1 MKKITIALA
10 FIVLCTS
17 VLFYGCKKNSN
28 VIRVNEVTHSVFYAP
43 LYIAINNGYFN
54 DENLEIEL
62 TNGGGADQ
70 SMTALVSNNADIGL
84 MGPEA
89 TIYVVKNGKQ
99 DAPVVF
105 AQLTKRDGSFLI
117 GRKSE
122 PNFKWE
128 NTVGK
133 EIIGG
138 RKGGVPAMTL
148 QYLLEEIKGLKLGTG
163 SDKVNLN
170 TGVAFNLVASA
181 FEGGQGDYC
190 TMFEPSASEFVKAGK
205 GYIVASIGADSG
217 EVPYTAFT
225 ATRSYIDKNPDK
237 IEKFIKAVYRG
248 YKYLMSATSEE
259 VAEVILPSFN
269 GSSKESLAT
278 AIDSYKKIDAW
289 VNSPVMKEEAYNNLI
304 DIMINA
310 GELDE
315 KVSFNKIVD
324 CSIAKKVVKE
334 LS

>member
-1 MKKITIALA
+1 MKKITFALA
-10 FIVLCTS
+10 FIILCTS
-17 VLFYGCKKNSN
+17 VLFYGCKKNDN
-28 VIRVNEVTHSVFYAP
+28 LIRVNEVTHSVFYAP
-43 LYIAINNGYFN
+43 LYIAINNGYFA
-54 DENLEIEL
+54 DEGLEIEL

-117 GRKSE
+117 GRNEE

-128 NTVGK
+128 NTIGK

-148 QYLLEEIKGLKLGTG
+148 QYLLEEIKGLKIGTD
-163 SDKVNLN
+163 STSVNLN

-190 TMFEPSASEFVKAGK
+190 TMFEPSASEYVKAGK

-225 ATRSYIDKNPDK
+225 ATKSYMSKNPDK
-237 IEKFIKAVYRG
+237 IEKFIRAVYRG
-248 YKYLMSATSEE
+248 YKYLISATSEE

-269 GSSKESLAT
+269 GSSKESLVT
-278 AIDSYKKIDAW
+278 AINSYKSIDAW
-289 VNSPVMKEEAYNNLI
+289 VSSPVMKEEAYNNLI
-304 DIMINA
+304 NIMINA
-310 GELDE
+310 GELDK
-315 KVSFNKIVD
+315 KVDFDKVVD
-324 CSIAKKVVKE
+324 CSIAKKVLKE